1 MVLKRCKETQ
11 LILNWEKCHFMETK
25 EILLG
30 HEIAYVGLEVDPTK
44 IDVVSKLLLPSN
56 IKPLWSFLGY
66 ARFYRIFI
74 KGFSQII
81 KSLSNLLS
89 INQPYIEIHVD
100 LSAYSHHS

>member
-44 IDVVSKLLLPSN
+44 IDVVMPILITLDWSYAFELICDASDVAIAAMLDQKKDKVIYPIYYTSKP
-56 IKPLWSFLGY
+56 
-66 ARFYRIFI
+66 
-74 KGFSQII
+74 
-81 KSLSNLLS
+81 
-89 INQPYIEIHVD
+89 
-100 LSAYSHHS
+100 